1 MPFYTEAIAL
11 AENVFLL
18 LRDLIFERTGVYF
31 EADKREILADKLAPL
46 VLERGMRSFL
56 DYYYLLRYDQSAQD
70 EWDRVIDAISVQE
83 TYFWR
88 EVDQLQVI
96 VNTLLPQV
104 VAAQPDQP
112 VRIWSAACATGEEP
126 LTLAMLLNEAGWFD
140 RATIQIVGSDVS
152 PRAISLAQQGLY
164 RERSFRSL
172 PAHLR
177 ARYFELQDG
186 RWRIDP
192 ALHQRVTWMRVNLM
206 DEVAVAKLAVA
217 PFILCRNVFIYFA
230 EEAVRR
236 TVAQMYAHMPS
247 PAYLFVGAAESLLKY
262 QTRFR
267 LQQIGGAFVYVKNL
281 GDGVSSFVL
290 DRNQTLMSTPR

>member
-31 EADKREILADKLAPL
+31 GADKREILADKLAPL

-56 DYYYLLRYDQSAQD
+56 DYYYLLRYDQSAED
-70 EWDRVIDAISVQE
+70 EWDRVVDAISVQE

-88 EVDQLQVI
+88 EVDQLRVL
-96 VNTLLPQV
+96 VNELLPQV
-104 VAAQPDQP
+104 AARWPQNP

-126 LTLAMLLNEAGWFD
+126 LSLAILLNEAGWFE
-140 RATIQIVGSDVS
+140 RAAIEIIGTDVS
-152 PRAISLAQQGLY
+152 PRALTIAQQGVY

-172 PAHLR
+172 PSHLR
-177 ARYFELQDG
+177 NKYFELQDG

-192 ALHQRVTWMRVNLM
+192 ALHRRVTWARVNLV
-206 DEVAVAKLAVA
+206 DDDAVAQFAAA

-267 LQQIGGAFVYVKNL
+267 LQQIGGTFVYVKHTVEGRASFAFNR
-281 GDGVSSFVL
+281 DEPVTSSCG
-290 DRNQTLMSTPR
+290 